1 MPTENASAAA
11 LLCAVCG
18 EGFFRSGPH
27 RCESCDSLA
36 GMPGYIAAAG
46 LLVLLCV
53 VVLAAVMYGKFTASS
68 YRSLGSELGS
78 DRESNPLKALKAND
92 SSAIQVHFR
101 QYRIPFDCS
110 VWVNTHGQVQP
121 PDSGDLL
128 RLLHLWQVFVPC
140 SHDCTRCHNDMFTA
154 SSFSDDAFASVHAP

>member
-1 MPTENASAAA
+1 MP
-11 LLCAVCG
+11 
-18 EGFFRSGPH
+18 
-27 RCESCDSLA
+27 D
-36 GMPGYIAAAG
+36 YIAAAG
-46 LLVLLCV
+46 LLVLICG
-53 VVLAAVMYGKFTASS
+53 VVLATFVYGKFTKS
-68 YRSLGSELGS
+68 YQSLGSDLGS
-78 DRESNPLKALKAND
+78 DRESNPLND

-140 SHDCTRCHNDMFTA
+140 SHDCTRCHNDMSTA

>member
-1 MPTENASAAA
+1 M
-11 LLCAVCG
+11 LICG
-18 EGFFRSGPH
+18 
-27 RCESCDSLA
+27 
-36 GMPGYIAAAG
+36 
-46 LLVLLCV
+46 
-53 VVLAAVMYGKFTASS
+53 VVLATFVYGKFTKS
-68 YRSLGSELGS
+68 YRSLGPLGSDLGPDRESTDLGS
-78 DRESNPLKALKAND
+78 DREFANPLKAND

-140 SHDCTRCHNDMFTA
+140 SHDCTRCHNDMSTA